1 LWNHDPDA
9 GARDINLLRIGRHF
23 RPTDDCKIIVGR
35 MEAENHAL
43 KAFRG
48 PGDVLVYLKDH
59 QGPMTLIHGPH
70 GFDELRFAASL
81 TVRYGDVPDKGAA
94 EVVVERKG
102 GIPYCMTA
110 DRAREEDYLPLR
122 VAAS

>member
-1 LWNHDPDA
+1 V
-9 GARDINLLRIGRHF
+9 
-23 RPTDDCKIIVGR
+23 IVGR

-43 KAFRG
+43 QAFQAK
-48 PGDVLVYLKDH
+48 GDVLMYLKDH
-59 QGPMTLIHGPH
+59 QGPMTLVHGRH
-70 GFDELRFAASL
+70 DAADLQFAASI

-94 EVVVERKG
+94 EVIVQRKG

-110 DRAREEDYLPLR
+110 DRAREEDYLQLR